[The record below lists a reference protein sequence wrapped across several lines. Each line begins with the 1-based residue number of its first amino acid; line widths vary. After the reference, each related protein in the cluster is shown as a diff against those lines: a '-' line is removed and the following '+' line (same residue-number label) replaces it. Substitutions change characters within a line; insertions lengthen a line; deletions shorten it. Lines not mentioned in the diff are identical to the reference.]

1 MAALVVSPLVELFRW
16 TLQPIAPFTWFG
28 FPISTL
34 DVVATFRL
42 CLVLRQ
48 IRELIQS
55 THIAKKL
62 PGETEE
68 QSFAKRLATTLL
80 VVYGG
85 EAITAPMLGIPP
97 SFMVSGIVPA
107 MYATVQ
113 AIVDAL
119 PFVPEISA
127 QLEIPLSIV
136 DGITR
141 AYLLCNL
148 IPPTVTTNSS
158 SLIASS
164 PWTLLVTSL
173 ITANAGFFFVNLF
186 SFLNPTPLSVQT
198 PPELKAYGWTT
209 TDLWCAPAGTALY
222 ALLTHAQPFWT
233 DLHTLIYEALLGSGA
248 TQVQGEKPTGVQPV
262 DPETARAIVA
272 VLLSGLF
279 VGKTAKN
286 FGLWPQ
292 PVVKAAKKVKAKAK
306 TQ

>member
-1 MAALVVSPLVELFRW
+1 MQAAHF
-16 TLQPIAPFTWFG
+16 
-28 FPISTL
+28 
-34 DVVATFRL
+34 
-42 CLVLRQ
+42 
-48 IRELIQS
+48 
-55 THIAKKL
+55 AKKVK
-62 PGETEE
+62 GEVEE
-68 QSFAKRLATTLL
+68 QSFVKRLSTTLL

-107 MYATVQ
+107 LYAAVQ

-119 PFVPEISA
+119 PSVPAPSA
-127 QLEIPLSIV
+127 NTELPLSIL

-148 IPPTVTTNSS
+148 IPPAVTTNNS

-186 SFLNPTPLSVQT
+186 SFLNPTSLSIQT
-198 PPELKAYGWTT
+198 PPELQPYGWTT
-209 TDLWCAPAGTALY
+209 TDLWCAPAGTAIY
-222 ALLTHAQPFWT
+222 ALLTHAQPFWA
-233 DLHTLIYEALLGSGA
+233 DLHTLIYELLSGSQA
-248 TQVQGEKPTGVQPV
+248 QAQGKPVEPV
-262 DPETARAIVA
+262 DAETARAICA

-279 VGKTAKN
+279 LGKTAKN
-286 FGLWPQ
+286 FGLLPN
-292 PVVKAAKKVKAKAK
+292 PTAKAPKIAKAK